1 VMQSADHYDGGAP
14 AFRIRRIRLVNFH
27 NFQDE
32 TVEVSDG
39 GHLFLLGDNGSGKTT
54 VLDAVHYVLTAGNH
68 MEFNSAA
75 RVGARRDGGRR
86 PQGIV
91 MRYNVDTGAMNPSG
105 GVSYAGVELV
115 EEDGS
120 PLTLGVGLST
130 YSMDERIQRWG
141 IIKSAPIDTIPWTV
155 EHDGAR
161 RVTSQREM
169 REALGPGGGFLS
181 IGAYAGE
188 LGRRLFTSDEIF
200 AETCRFL
207 SMGKAYRE
215 IASSA
220 TDYHELFKTLLP
232 EPQTD
237 LFDRIIEALRGLDEA
252 NALLE
257 EMQRKREYLDGLD
270 GLVKT
275 VGELRESTARYRWI
289 LLHFKREH
297 LREHLGGLGK
307 ERERTDTGLERLAEQ
322 LGDVEDRLNIVQRT
336 MEDLR
341 SRDNAGLIR
350 RRNELRDDR
359 ERAQRRLTNL
369 SRELTSLSQA
379 VTAADRNAADAL
391 SSLRNVVSVVH
402 RMCEPIERETDV
414 RTAEAAARLSKELQS
429 DSPAVSEARS
439 VREQLSGGL
448 DHARVEAQR
457 ELDSS
462 NDACRRAAAEL
473 GELRDRRA
481 ELERS
486 GDVRP
491 PVAGL
496 AEALRCLADEGV
508 EAHSLYELLEWRTEL
523 SDEARSSAE
532 EAIDLQVLATVC
544 VDPAD
549 YEEAKRIVTG
559 SAACVRIA
567 PLSLHTTD
575 LPDWIRT
582 SFEISR
588 SQPGALTVLAE
599 EMLANRGPSRTEE
612 EAGGVLMF
620 RAHERRLSG
629 EPSRYIGQEERQK
642 ALERALEEMGRQIDE
657 CEQEHTRAVRRHDET
672 RRRLGRIDRL
682 IAGLRN
688 AGRDLAEIG
697 AAFALRRQELTHR
710 REQHRELAR
719 RHGEAQTES
728 EGLASR
734 LEAIEH
740 RVRAEG
746 LEELESR
753 LGELDGR
760 RREYREE
767 HDRLLREEGAAREHR
782 DGLVR
787 QASDI
792 QQELC
797 GLRDRFAESEAEIR
811 RHAGEDIEDIE
822 HYVLKTRQGGQFKS
836 TEGVEGAIRD
846 ADRREAAAI
855 GSLRVKLTDPVYSAA
870 FGFHYDETTN
880 RLVDRRE
887 STVADLAEAQRKAI
901 GEQEQVINERTA
913 ELFRKIIVTELVAFF
928 GRHVSRLERM
938 VRTIND
944 RLSRRTFGNTRYR
957 LELQRE
963 DRYKP
968 LIEAVRQFNPF
979 DSGTE
984 EVLRHFIEDHR
995 DEILSTEIETVP
1007 AALDYRNWYSYHL
1020 RMATTDEDGVLIDR
1034 RTRSVGSGGEQ
1045 AVPNY
1050 LTILTVAHFLFR
1062 GNALKLHTLLFDE
1075 AFYGIDAGRRDQL
1088 LGFAGDMGLQLLVAS
1103 PEQDGARRE
1112 VERSTTVLIVKDSDY
1127 NVHLYPFHW
1136 ENPAEK
1142 QLSMFEE
1149 DREPGGNVGFEKEL
1163 GSTQ

>member
-1 VMQSADHYDGGAP
+1 MQSTDHFDNSMP

-32 TVEVSDG
+32 TIEIGDG

-54 VLDAVHYVLTAGNH
+54 VLDAVHYVLTAGSH

-75 RVGARRDGGRR
+75 RVGARKDGGRR

-105 GVSYAGVELV
+105 GVSYAAVELV
-115 EEDGS
+115 EENGS
-120 PLTLGVGLST
+120 PLTLGVGLSA

-141 IIKSAPIDTIPWTV
+141 IVKSAPIDTIPWTRG
-155 EHDGAR
+155 HDSGLL
-161 RVTSQREM
+161 VTTQREM

-181 IGAYAGE
+181 IGAYARE
-188 LGRRLFTSDEIF
+188 IGRRLFTNDEVF

-220 TDYHELFKTLLP
+220 ADYHELFKTLLP
-232 EPQTD
+232 EPKTD

-257 EMQRKREYLDGLD
+257 EMQRKREYLEELD
-270 GLVKT
+270 ALVKT
-275 VGELRESTARYRWI
+275 VAELRESTARYRWI
-289 LLHFKREH
+289 LLHFKRGELQSTLATLESEH
-297 LREHLGGLGK
+297 K
-307 ERERTDTGLERLAEQ
+307 ETENRLKRLAEQ
-322 LGDVEDRLNIVQRT
+322 LGEAEDRLTIVQRT

-341 SRDNAGLIR
+341 SRDNAGLVR
-350 RRNELRDDR
+350 QRNELRGDC
-359 ERAQRRLTNL
+359 ERAQRRLAGL
-369 SRELTSLSQA
+369 SGELSSLSETVA
-379 VTAADRNAADAL
+379 AAEKAATASL
-391 SSLRNVVSVVH
+391 SSLRHVISAVQS
-402 RMCEPIERETDV
+402 MCEPIERETGV
-414 RTAEAAARLSKELQS
+414 QTSEIAARLTAEHQS
-429 DSPAVSEARS
+429 VSPAVSEVSGAR
-439 VREQLSGGL
+439 EELSGLL
-448 DHARVEAQR
+448 DRARVEAQR
-457 ELDSS
+457 ELDRAA
-462 NDACRRAAAEL
+462 DTRGQAAAALRELQDRRAA
-473 GELRDRRA
+473 
-481 ELERS
+481 LEQS
-486 GDVRP
+486 GDMRP
-491 PVAGL
+491 PMAGL
-496 AEALRCLADEGV
+496 EDALRALAEEGV

-523 SDEARSSAE
+523 SGEARSSAE
-532 EAIDLQVLATVC
+532 EAIGIEVLATVC
-544 VDPAD
+544 VNPVD
-549 YEEAKRIVTG
+549 YDEARRIVTG
-559 SAACVRIA
+559 SAAGVRTA
-567 PLSLHTTD
+567 PLSLHTAE
-575 LPDWIRT
+575 LPGWIRS
-582 SFEISR
+582 SFDISR

-599 EMLANRGPSRTEE
+599 EMLANRGPSRTEIDT
-612 EAGGVLMF
+612 GGILTF

-629 EPSRYIGQEERQK
+629 EPSRYIGQEERRK
-642 ALERALEEMGRQIDE
+642 ALERALEELAREINE
-657 CEQEHTRAVRRHDET
+657 CEQEHDRAVRRHEDS
-672 RRRLGRIDRL
+672 RRRLGRIDRRMSE
-682 IAGLRN
+682 LRA
-688 AGRDLAEIG
+688 AGRELSEAG
-697 AAFALRRQELTHR
+697 GAFALRRQELTHR
-710 REQHRELAR
+710 REQHGELTN
-719 RHGEAQTES
+719 RHTELENEA
-728 EGLASR
+728 EGLRLR
-734 LEAIEH
+734 LEALEE

-753 LGELDGR
+753 LEELDR
-760 RREYREE
+760 QRREHQQE
-767 HDRLLREEGAAREHR
+767 HDRLLREDGAAREQLESLR
-782 DGLVR
+782 RRVGEVER
-787 QASDI
+787 
-792 QQELC
+792 ELC
-797 GLRDRFAESEAEIR
+797 GLEEHFAGAEAEIR
-811 RHAGEDIEDIE
+811 AHAEEGIGDIE
-822 HYVLKTRQGGQFKS
+822 HYVLRTRQGAQFKS
-836 TEGVEGAIRD
+836 AEGVEGAIRD

-870 FGFHYDETTN
+870 FGFHYDETEN

-887 STVADLAEAQRKAI
+887 STVSDLAEAQRRAI
-901 GEQEQVINERTA
+901 AEQEQVINERTA

-957 LELQRE
+957 LELRRE
-963 DRYKP
+963 ERYKP
-968 LIEAVRQFNPF
+968 LIEAVRRFNPF
-979 DSGTE
+979 DSHTE
-984 EVLRHFIEDHR
+984 EVLRNFIEDHR
-995 DEILSTEIETVP
+995 EDILSTEVETVP

-1034 RTRSVGSGGEQ
+1034 RTKSVGSGGEQ

-1062 GNALKLHTLLFDE
+1062 GNALRLHTLLFDE

-1112 VERSTTVLIVKDSDY
+1112 VERSTTILIVKDSDY

-1149 DREPGGNVGFEKEL
+1149 DGEPGGEVGFEEEL
-1163 GSTQ
+1163 GSTR